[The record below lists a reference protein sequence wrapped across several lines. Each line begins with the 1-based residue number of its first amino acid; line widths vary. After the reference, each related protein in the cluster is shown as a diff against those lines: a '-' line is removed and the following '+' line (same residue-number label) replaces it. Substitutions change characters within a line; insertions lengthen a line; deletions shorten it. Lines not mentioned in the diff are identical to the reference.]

1 VIKMTV
7 ADAYNLIIETVEGK
21 LAQTVKRWGYTVP
34 KVSEDRRVCWL
45 LREIKPRKIISVTD
59 KKHYICLWRP
69 TNYVYQV
76 YPQLWIEP
84 KRLVK
89 WVSSRFVTPA
99 IEAVVVA
106 LAKRALRDIE
116 AVRVVA
122 TRPSTGTL
130 QLKIGTQTFYL
141 DFRLRKTVWGWKIIS
156 ERRLSLANIRQPIAE
171 HPINTLR
178 LVARN
183 FGLLIL

>member
-1 VIKMTV
+1 MTL
-7 ADAYNLIIETVEGK
+7 ADAYNLIVETVEEK

-45 LREIKPRKIISVTD
+45 LKEIEPWEIISITD
-59 KKHYICLWRP
+59 KKHYIRLWRP
-69 TNYVYQV
+69 TNYARLV

-84 KRLVK
+84 EGLWK

-106 LAKRALRDIE
+106 LAERALRDVE
-116 AVRVVA
+116 SMRVVA
-122 TRPSTGTL
+122 ICPGVRTL
-130 QLKIGTQTFYL
+130 QLKIGAGAFYL

-156 ERRLSLANIRQPIAE
+156 ERLISLATIRHPIAE
-171 HPINTLR
+171 HPINTL
-178 LVARN
+178 LSVARN